1 MKSVD
6 EWSREFDILYSN
18 ITSNQAPGLLP
29 YEKSKFLTRAQEAV
43 VVMIYNGTVRN
54 SFEETEEMTVYLDPL
69 VAQKSCAVA
78 TGIALPKVSSS
89 SKIYKLP
96 DDLFFRTLELCKL
109 NDPECGLVDAIVVPV
124 TQDEYWR
131 TSRNP
136 FKGSNKRRVLRLS
149 YGESKEQ
156 SGVYSDT
163 GYSEL
168 VSDIPIAS
176 YTVRY
181 IKRPE
186 PIILEDLSA
195 DGFSINGETAPKT
208 CKLHEGLHQMILI
221 EAVKAAKAVWA
232 S

>member
-1 MKSVD
+1 MKTCD

-18 ITSNQAPGLLP
+18 ITSNQAPGLEE

-43 VVMIYNGTVRN
+43 VVMLYNGTLRN
-54 SFEETEEMTVYLDPL
+54 SFEETEEVTVYLDPL
-69 VAQKSCAVA
+69 VAQKTCPVA
-78 TGIALPKVSSS
+78 TGLTLPKVSSL
-89 SKIYKLP
+89 SKVYKLP
-96 DDLFFRTLELCKL
+96 DDLFFRTLEICKL

-136 FKGSNKRRVLRLS
+136 FKGANRRRVLRLS
-149 YGESKEQ
+149 YGESREQ
-156 SGVYSDT
+156 AGVYSDT

-168 VSDIPIAS
+168 ISEIPVAS

-181 IKRPE
+181 IKRPD
-186 PIILEDLSA
+186 PIILEDLSG
-195 DGFSINGETAPKT
+195 DGFSINGKTAAMT
-208 CKLHEGLHQMILI
+208 CKLHEGLHQMILT
-221 EAVKAAKAVWA
+221 EAVKAAKTVWA